1 MEGFFQ
7 AAAAVL
13 LTVVLCLTVSV
24 QSKSFSAILA
34 MGVCAMVLLL
44 GLQYLEPVSDFLTEL
59 ESLGNLDGEMVKI
72 LLKTALIGILTEI
85 TALLCADS
93 GNGSLAQS
101 LRIVGAMVILW
112 LSLPVFRG
120 LVDLV
125 QKILEGI

>member
-13 LTVVLCLTVSV
+13 LTVVLCLTVSA

-34 MGVCAMVLLL
+34 MGVCTMILLL

-120 LVDLV
+120 LIDLV

>member
-13 LTVVLCLTVSV
+13 VTVVLCLTVSA

-34 MGVCAMVLLL
+34 MGVCTMILLL

-120 LVDLV
+120 LIDLV

>member
-13 LTVVLCLTVSV
+13 VTVVLCLTVSA

-34 MGVCAMVLLL
+34 MGVCAMILLL

-120 LVDLV
+120 LIDLV

>member
-13 LTVVLCLTVSV
+13 VTVVLCLTVSA

-34 MGVCAMVLLL
+34 MGVCTMILLL

-101 LRIVGAMVILW
+101 LRIVGAAVILW

-120 LVDLV
+120 LLDLV